1 MENNR
6 GLLCFCLGCAVGAV
20 AAALLVP
27 KSGPEMVDYLSR
39 KANDGTDYLK
49 QRADGARA
57 AVGAAVQHGKK
68 AVRYQTE
75 NLRSAV
81 AAGEQAYKTALETTP
96 LG

>member
-27 KSGPEMVDYLSR
+27 KSGPETVDYLSR

-57 AVGAAVQHGKK
+57 AVGAAVEHGKK
-68 AVRYQTE
+68 AVRYQVE
-75 NLRSAV
+75 NLRTALDV
-81 AAGEQAYKTALETTP
+81 GEQAYQKVQETT
-96 LG
+96 L